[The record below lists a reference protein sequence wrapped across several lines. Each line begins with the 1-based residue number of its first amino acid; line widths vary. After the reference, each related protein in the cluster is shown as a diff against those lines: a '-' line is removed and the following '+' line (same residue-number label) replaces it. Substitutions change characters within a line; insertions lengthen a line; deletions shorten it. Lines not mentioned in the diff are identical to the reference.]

1 MRLRPDHGDAGLHRR
16 EVACLSMRC
25 SLRRGSNMD
34 TFPQTLCKARQKGQ
48 GCLASQDQ
56 RWVLLGS
63 LHAPRLSRSWVS
75 FRVVQETIHPPWGCC
90 DRHCLAGRERL
101 LLKEPD
107 LLHLLTFLDLAFT
120 TSGLYSEEA
129 FCI

>member
-1 MRLRPDHGDAGLHRR
+1 MGALGVPACSQSFQISGEVQSCSGAHSPPLGGCDRR
-16 EVACLSMRC
+16 
-25 SLRRGSNMD
+25 
-34 TFPQTLCKARQKGQ
+34 
-48 GCLASQDQ
+48 CLA
-56 RWVLLGS
+56 
-63 LHAPRLSRSWVS
+63 
-75 FRVVQETIHPPWGCC
+75 E
-90 DRHCLAGRERL
+90 RERL